1 MLCKSKFSSLTDDNQ
16 LLPYL
21 ILTPVVH
28 VYKTVQSI
36 QSYTRLK
43 LWGIKTIM
51 KQHLTSFVTTRAN

>member
-1 MLCKSKFSSLTDDNQ
+1 MLCKFKYSSLTDDNQ

-21 ILTPVVH
+21 ILTPGVH

-51 KQHLTSFVTTRAN
+51 KQHLPSFVTTRAN